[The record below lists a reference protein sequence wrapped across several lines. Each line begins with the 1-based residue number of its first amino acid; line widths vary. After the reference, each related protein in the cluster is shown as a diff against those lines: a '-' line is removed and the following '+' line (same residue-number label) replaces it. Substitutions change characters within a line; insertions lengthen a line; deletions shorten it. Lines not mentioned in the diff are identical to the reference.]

1 MRVLVIE
8 DQKKMIS
15 FLKRGLKE
23 QGYSVDTAESAS
35 AGEILAFENSYDLIL
50 LDVMLPDKNGIDVA
64 RTIRS
69 DGYTGPLLMLTALSR
84 TKDKIR
90 GLDAGADDYITKPFA
105 FEELLA
111 RIRALLR
118 RNNATSSS
126 NLTYKEIELDLV
138 RRKVWR
144 GKKEIELSQKEFS
157 LLEYFLRKPERP
169 VSRTE
174 LSEHVWD
181 MNFDPKSNV
190 IDAYMS
196 MLRKKIDG
204 PYEKKLIH
212 TIIGIGYVLEEK

>member
-35 AGEILAFENSYDLIL
+35 AGELLAFENSYDIIL

-64 RTIRS
+64 RTLRS
-69 DGYTGPLLMLTALSR
+69 EGYTGPLLMLTALSR
-84 TKDKIR
+84 TKDKIT
-90 GLDAGADDYITKPFA
+90 GLNAGADDYLTKPFA

-118 RNNATSSS
+118 RNQVGASSS
-126 NLTYKEIELDLV
+126 LQYNEIEMDLV

-144 GKKEIELSQKEFS
+144 SKQEIELSQKEFS

-169 VSRTE
+169 ISRTE

-204 PYEKKLIH
+204 PFEKKIIH
-212 TIIGIGYVLEEK
+212 TIVGVGYVLEEK